1 MTVLGF
7 VSLPVVLSIVAVGII
22 GLRGGFEATGRVQR
36 RIEWVGSWMDG
47 LGTSAPATAVLTI
60 LSSTLRTCIHILF
73 IELFIVAAIMIAIAS
88 RSLVLKTSESRNLKW
103 KVWPD
108 PSRTNQ
114 WSLVYIL
121 RRQSHGVMTRTGCAL
136 FLVRAENISWN
147 SCLFWQGL
155 WDTVN

>member
-60 LSSTLRTCIHILF
+60 LSFPL
-73 IELFIVAAIMIAIAS
+73 
-88 RSLVLKTSESRNLKW
+88 SEHAYTFFLLSFLS
-103 KVWPD
+103 WP
-108 PSRTNQ
+108 Q
-114 WSLVYIL
+114 L
-121 RRQSHGVMTRTGCAL
+121 
-136 FLVRAENISWN
+136 
-147 SCLFWQGL
+147 
-155 WDTVN
+155 